1 MALSL
6 IRSLTA
12 SASRNIS
19 ALKRDAKRLQ
29 KNSFLVFGTEYPLKV
44 CQNAVAVSRGFRS
57 LADVDKLEQH
67 IGMNRNA
74 PFWVI
79 RGRND
84 THQGVL
90 EALYCLDLE
99 YTENGP
105 VVFTGNQKHSI
116 LPALVLF
123 LEQMSFKKLPG
134 LVLIETKETSIQT
147 THIFDAIEKLEV
159 EETLNKFRF
168 LDLRDRNLPVSLS
181 TEARCWIESI
191 VSLLPNDI
199 QEEIRNKGWSTHLEI
214 SAYEHAKSRNQVFG
228 SSNFPCV
235 PFLSIK
241 SAIYQLIS
249 GAYPPLWMQPSSSG
263 EISKVDIRRPPL
275 EKSSEETL
283 LSLIKKIE
291 NRQFHTGISCEHESR
306 WRPYVVLF
314 SRNDPASEVLAGVI
328 HSYFSWK
335 QDRDHRSPTLY
346 VSDGAVPYAP
356 KLLGL
361 GGHTVIANGIT
372 EIPDGDGLGEFY
384 GYKNSLKVSSLSNGI
399 QFMGKHVSL
408 K

>member
-67 IGMNRNA
+67 IGMNRSA

-105 VVFTGNQKHSI
+105 VVFTGNPKHSI

-123 LEQMSFKKLPG
+123 LEQMSFKKG
-134 LVLIETKETSIQT
+134 G
-147 THIFDAIEKLEV
+147 
-159 EETLNKFRF
+159 
-168 LDLRDRNLPVSLS
+168 
-181 TEARCWIESI
+181 C
-191 VSLLPNDI
+191 
-199 QEEIRNKGWSTHLEI
+199 
-214 SAYEHAKSRNQVFG
+214 
-228 SSNFPCV
+228 
-235 PFLSIK
+235 
-241 SAIYQLIS
+241 
-249 GAYPPLWMQPSSSG
+249 
-263 EISKVDIRRPPL
+263 
-275 EKSSEETL
+275 
-283 LSLIKKIE
+283 
-291 NRQFHTGISCEHESR
+291 
-306 WRPYVVLF
+306 
-314 SRNDPASEVLAGVI
+314 
-328 HSYFSWK
+328 
-335 QDRDHRSPTLY
+335 RS
-346 VSDGAVPYAP
+346 
-356 KLLGL
+356 
-361 GGHTVIANGIT
+361 
-372 EIPDGDGLGEFY
+372 
-384 GYKNSLKVSSLSNGI
+384 
-399 QFMGKHVSL
+399 
-408 K
+408 

>member
-1 MALSL
+1 MALSF

-67 IGMNRNA
+67 LGMNKNA
-74 PFWVI
+74 PFWAI
-79 RGRND
+79 HSRND
-84 THQGVL
+84 THQGIL

-105 VVFTGNQKHSI
+105 IIFTGNQKHSI

-134 LVLIETKETSIQT
+134 LILIETEATSIQKT
-147 THIFDAIEKLEV
+147 SIFDAIKRLEI

-168 LDLRDRNLPVSLS
+168 LDLRERNLPVSLS
-181 TEARCWIESI
+181 TESHCWIESI
-191 VSLLPNDI
+191 TDALPNDI
-199 QEEIRNKGWSTHLEI
+199 QEEIREKGWASHLKI

-228 SSNFPCV
+228 PSNFPCI
-235 PFLSIK
+235 PFLSVS
-241 SAIYQLIS
+241 SAIYQLTAGS
-249 GAYPPLWMQPSSSG
+249 YPPLWMQPSSSG

-275 EKSSEETL
+275 EKNSEEAL
-283 LSLIKKIE
+283 LSLIKKLE

-356 KLLGL
+356 KLLGF
-361 GGHTVIANGIT
+361 GGHMATANGIT
-372 EIPDGDGLGEFY
+372 EIPEGDGPEEFY
-384 GYKNSLKVSSLSNGI
+384 GYKNSLKVVSLSNGI

-408 K
+408 D